1 MDRIFEIIWWPITV
15 AVIPLDA
22 GIIVHYICEEYFGIG
37 FWTMAV
43 LYVLLCASAGAR
55 IYLIEKEGRK

>member
-1 MDRIFEIIWWPITV
+1 MNKILNMIWWPMTV

-22 GIIVHYICEEYFGIG
+22 GIIVHYIYEECFDIN
-37 FWTMAV
+37 FWAMAV

-55 IYLIEKEGRK
+55 IYLIEKKGKK